1 MCPELG
7 GQSAL
12 QPDSSRGC
20 RLRTG
25 SQEERA
31 HVPGTWDQGRAGNP
45 WRFPLRAKRSSS
57 QWYPLEFHKLSF
69 AETQHRPW
77 HTLGPQWTVTITA
90 ITVTAVVNKKL
101 PSGPQ
106 QELLYPLVAHSG
118 PPGRDPLEHFRPR
131 PDGPALQPGRIYG
144 SKPRGQP
151 ARRQATPGLWAR
163 CCQLLQVPGQGVEGG
178 GGSRKQG
185 QPGRGGGEGPR
196 TRAGEPSAQRGRVP
210 CHVPS
215 PLASLGL
222 FAEIPAPETNVANSS
237 TCSAHLPASCPPMS
251 LPPPAGGPAAATLV

>member
-31 HVPGTWDQGRAGNP
+31 HVSGTGDQGRAGNP

-57 QWYPLEFHKLSF
+57 QWYPLEFHELSF

-118 PPGRDPLEHFRPR
+118 PP
-131 PDGPALQPGRIYG
+131 
-144 SKPRGQP
+144 
-151 ARRQATPGLWAR
+151 W
-163 CCQLLQVPGQGVEGG
+163 
-178 GGSRKQG
+178 
-185 QPGRGGGEGPR
+185 
-196 TRAGEPSAQRGRVP
+196 
-210 CHVPS
+210 
-215 PLASLGL
+215 
-222 FAEIPAPETNVANSS
+222 
-237 TCSAHLPASCPPMS
+237 
-251 LPPPAGGPAAATLV
+251 